1 MADTSNLGDSKST
14 NDCKEEDSN
23 VITMLDVLEE
33 EKMLEDDALA
43 VLGASDDKNCT
54 YSQVTYFAKIRLR
67 KYELKFFSFY
77 CRPLSFFML
86 IR

>member
-1 MADTSNLGDSKST
+1 MADMSNLEDSKST
-14 NDCKEEDSN
+14 NDCKEDDSN

-54 YSQVTYFAKIRLR
+54 YNQVTYFAK
-67 KYELKFFSFY
+67 YKF
-77 CRPLSFFML
+77 C
-86 IR
+86 